1 MDLILHRN
9 SEPSDG
15 GSLDATD
22 SVAQAISKFEC
33 GTDIKKLSPF
43 LRTDASGSVRTC
55 ERFKMNLLE
64 SEIPWNAV
72 CWLPGM
78 KISGCVSF
86 SVYGRSF

>member
-33 GTDIKKLSPF
+33 GTDIPKLSPF

-55 ERFKMNLLE
+55 CERFKMNLLE
-64 SEIPWNAV
+64 SEV
-72 CWLPGM
+72 EH
-78 KISGCVSF
+78 
-86 SVYGRSF
+86 